1 MVSVEAKLARKPQ
14 GNMFSFFSTDFVIFS
29 ATILAAVG
37 SFYLAKGRV
46 LKQAAFEG
54 VKPHSL
60 SQYYGL
66 YVCIW
71 VLVPAILLALIWLF
85 AADPM
90 LLNAAKARLVAAYPK
105 LPDSFLDLKMAQLGN
120 IAAGFLQSTDPVM
133 VAQADLLRQAQASA
147 DRARNLTLALVM
159 CTGFFYSVRRV
170 SPELRARVLC
180 EAFLRRVFFLAA
192 VVAVLTT
199 VGIVASLL
207 FEAVRFFREISL
219 IDFFFGTHWS
229 PMTALRPGDT
239 GVSDED
245 VAGSS
250 GSFGMVP
257 VMIGTLLVAV
267 IAMAVALPIGL
278 FSAIYTSEFAS
289 RRVRNVVK
297 PTLEVLAGVPTVV
310 YGFFAALTAAPFFR
324 DVGLFVGLDV
334 SSQSALAAGGVMGI
348 MIIPFISSLS
358 DDVITAVPQP
368 LRDGAY
374 GLGSTRG
381 ETIIRVILPAAFPG
395 LVGACLL
402 AVSRAVGETMIVVMA
417 AGVAANMTINP
428 LEAVTT
434 VTVQIVMLLTGDN
447 EFDSVKTLSAFA
459 LGITLF
465 SITLLLN
472 VAALSASRRLG
483 QRYE

>member
-1 MVSVEAKLARKPQ
+1 MS
-14 GNMFSFFSTDFVIFS
+14 DFLSPNFMIFVT
-29 ATILAAVG
+29 TIVAAFL
-37 SFYLAKGRV
+37 SFYLATGRV
-46 LKQAAFEG
+46 RKQAIASQT
-54 VKPHSL
+54 KSHSL
-60 SQYYGL
+60 NQYYGF
-66 YVCIW
+66 YVSLW
-71 VLVPAILLALIWLF
+71 VLVPAILLALIWMF

-90 LLNAAKARLVAAYPK
+90 LISAAKARMVTAYPN
-105 LPDSFLDLKMAQLGN
+105 LPDSFLNLKMAQLVN
-120 IAAGFLQSTDPVM
+120 IALGYIKAPDAVM
-133 VAQADLLRQAQASA
+133 AAQAELLRAAQASA
-147 DRARNLTLALVM
+147 DRARSLTLAAVM
-159 CTGFFYSVRRV
+159 CVSFFYAFRRV

-180 EAFLRRVFFLAA
+180 EAFLRRLFFLSA
-192 VVAVLTT
+192 VVAILTT
-199 VGIVASLL
+199 IGIVASLL

-219 IDFFFGTHWS
+219 FDFFFGTHWS
-229 PMTALRPGDT
+229 PMTALRPGDAAAA
-239 GVSDED
+239 DEF

-257 VMIGTLLVAV
+257 VMAGTLLVAV
-267 IAMAVALPIGL
+267 IAMAVAVPIGL

-289 RRVRNVVK
+289 RRVRNIVK

-324 DVGLFVGLDV
+324 DLGLFVGLDV

-358 DDVITAVPQP
+358 DDVITAVPQS

-381 ETIIRVILPAAFPG
+381 ETIVRVVLPAAFPG
-395 LVGACLL
+395 LVGAFLL
-402 AVSRAVGETMIVVMA
+402 AISRAIGETMIVVMA

-428 LEAVTT
+428 LESVTT

-459 LGITLF
+459 LGMTLF
-465 SITLLLN
+465 VITLLLN
-472 VAALSASRRLG
+472 VAALTASRRLG

>member
-1 MVSVEAKLARKPQ
+1 MS
-14 GNMFSFFSTDFVIFS
+14 DFLSPNLVVFA
-29 ATILAAVG
+29 ATIAAAFL
-37 SFYLAKGRV
+37 SFYLATGRV
-46 LKQAAFEG
+46 RKQAIASQN
-54 VKPHSL
+54 KSHSL
-60 SQYYGL
+60 NQYYGF
-66 YVCIW
+66 YVSLW
-71 VLVPAILLALIWLF
+71 VLVPAILLALIWMF

-90 LLNAAKARLVAAYPK
+90 LTSAAKARMVAAYPN
-105 LPDSFLDLKMAQLGN
+105 LPDSFLNLKMAQLVN
-120 IAAGFLQSTDPVM
+120 IAAGYIKAPDAVM
-133 VAQADLLRQAQASA
+133 LAQAELLRAAQASA
-147 DRARNLTLALVM
+147 DRARSLTLAAVM
-159 CTGFFYSVRRV
+159 FVGFFYAFRRV

-180 EAFLRRVFFLAA
+180 EAFLRRLFFLSA

-199 VGIVASLL
+199 IGIVASLL

-219 IDFFFGTHWS
+219 FDFFFGTHWS
-229 PMTALRPGDT
+229 PMTALRPGDAAAA
-239 GVSDED
+239 DEF
-245 VAGSS
+245 VAGST

-257 VMIGTLLVAV
+257 VMAGTLLVAV
-267 IAMAVALPIGL
+267 IAMAVAVPIGL

-289 RRVRNVVK
+289 RRVRNIVK

-310 YGFFAALTAAPFFR
+310 YGFFAALTVAPFFR
-324 DVGLFVGLDV
+324 DLGLFVGLDV

-358 DDVITAVPQP
+358 DDVITAVPQS

-381 ETIIRVILPAAFPG
+381 ETIIRVVLPAAFPG
-395 LVGACLL
+395 LVGAFLL
-402 AVSRAVGETMIVVMA
+402 AISRAIGETMIVVMA

-428 LEAVTT
+428 LESVTT

-459 LGITLF
+459 LGMTLF
-465 SITLLLN
+465 VITLLLN
-472 VAALSASRRLG
+472 VAALTASRRFG

>member
-1 MVSVEAKLARKPQ
+1 MS
-14 GNMFSFFSTDFVIFS
+14 DFLSPNLVVFA
-29 ATILAAVG
+29 ATIAAAFL
-37 SFYLAKGRV
+37 SFYLATGRV
-46 LKQAAFEG
+46 RKQAIASQN
-54 VKPHSL
+54 KSHSL
-60 SQYYGL
+60 NQYYGF
-66 YVCIW
+66 YVSLW
-71 VLVPAILLALIWLF
+71 VLVPAILLALIWMF

-90 LLNAAKARLVAAYPK
+90 LTSAAKARMVAAYPN
-105 LPDSFLDLKMAQLGN
+105 LPDSFLNLKMAQLVN
-120 IAAGFLQSTDPVM
+120 IAAGYIKAPDAVM
-133 VAQADLLRQAQASA
+133 LAQAELLRAAQASA
-147 DRARNLTLALVM
+147 DRARSLTLVAVM
-159 CTGFFYSVRRV
+159 FVGFFYAFRRV

-180 EAFLRRVFFLAA
+180 EAFLRRLFFLSA

-199 VGIVASLL
+199 IGIVASLL

-219 IDFFFGTHWS
+219 FDFFFGTHWS
-229 PMTALRPGDT
+229 PMTALRPGDAAAA
-239 GVSDED
+239 DEF
-245 VAGSS
+245 VAGST

-257 VMIGTLLVAV
+257 VMAGTLLVAV
-267 IAMAVALPIGL
+267 IAMAVAVPIGL

-289 RRVRNVVK
+289 RRVRNIVK

-310 YGFFAALTAAPFFR
+310 YGFFAALTVAPFFR
-324 DVGLFVGLDV
+324 DLGLFVGLDV

-358 DDVITAVPQP
+358 DDVITAVPQS

-381 ETIIRVILPAAFPG
+381 ETIIRVVLPAAFPG
-395 LVGACLL
+395 LVGAFLL
-402 AVSRAVGETMIVVMA
+402 AISRAIGETMIVVMA

-428 LEAVTT
+428 LESVTT

-459 LGITLF
+459 LGMTLF
-465 SITLLLN
+465 VITLLLN
-472 VAALSASRRLG
+472 VAALTASRRFG

>member
-1 MVSVEAKLARKPQ
+1 MS
-14 GNMFSFFSTDFVIFS
+14 DFLSPNFMIFV
-29 ATILAAVG
+29 ATIVAAFL
-37 SFYLAKGRV
+37 SFYLATGRV
-46 LKQAAFEG
+46 RKQAIASQT
-54 VKPHSL
+54 KSHSL
-60 SQYYGL
+60 NQYYGF
-66 YVCIW
+66 YVSLW
-71 VLVPAILLALIWLF
+71 VLVPAILLALIWMF

-90 LLNAAKARLVAAYPK
+90 LISAAKARMVAAYPN
-105 LPDSFLDLKMAQLGN
+105 LPDSFLNLKMAQLVN
-120 IAAGFLQSTDPVM
+120 IASGYIKAPDAVM
-133 VAQADLLRQAQASA
+133 AAQAELLRAAQASA
-147 DRARNLTLALVM
+147 DRARSLTLAAVM
-159 CTGFFYSVRRV
+159 CVSFFYAFRRV

-180 EAFLRRVFFLAA
+180 EAFLRRLFFLSA
-192 VVAVLTT
+192 VVAILTT
-199 VGIVASLL
+199 IGIVASLL

-219 IDFFFGTHWS
+219 FDFFFGTHWS
-229 PMTALRPGDT
+229 PMTALRPGDAAAA
-239 GVSDED
+239 DEF

-257 VMIGTLLVAV
+257 VMAGTLLVAV
-267 IAMAVALPIGL
+267 IAMAVAVPIGL

-289 RRVRNVVK
+289 RRVRNIVK

-324 DVGLFVGLDV
+324 DLGLFVGLDV

-358 DDVITAVPQP
+358 DDVITAVPQS

-381 ETIIRVILPAAFPG
+381 ETIVRVVLPAAFPG
-395 LVGACLL
+395 LVGAFLL
-402 AVSRAVGETMIVVMA
+402 AISRAIGETMIVVMA

-428 LEAVTT
+428 LESVTT

-459 LGITLF
+459 LGMTLF
-465 SITLLLN
+465 VITLLLN
-472 VAALSASRRLG
+472 VAALTASRRLG

>member
-1 MVSVEAKLARKPQ
+1 MS
-14 GNMFSFFSTDFVIFS
+14 DFLSPNLVVFA
-29 ATILAAVG
+29 ATIAAAFL
-37 SFYLAKGRV
+37 SFYLATGRV
-46 LKQAAFEG
+46 RKQAIASQT
-54 VKPHSL
+54 KSHSL
-60 SQYYGL
+60 NQYYGF
-66 YVCIW
+66 YVSLW
-71 VLVPAILLALIWLF
+71 VLVPAILLALIWMF

-90 LLNAAKARLVAAYPK
+90 LISAAKARMVAAYPN
-105 LPDSFLDLKMAQLGN
+105 LPGSFLNLKMAQLVN
-120 IAAGFLQSTDPVM
+120 IASGYIKAPDAVM
-133 VAQADLLRQAQASA
+133 AAQAELLRASQASA
-147 DRARNLTLALVM
+147 DRARSLTLAVVI
-159 CTGFFYSVRRV
+159 CVGFFYAFRRV

-180 EAFLRRVFFLAA
+180 EAFLRRLFFLSA
-192 VVAVLTT
+192 VVAILTT
-199 VGIVASLL
+199 IGIVASLL

-219 IDFFFGTHWS
+219 FDFFFGTHWS
-229 PMTALRPGDT
+229 PMTALRPGDAAAA
-239 GVSDED
+239 DEF

-257 VMIGTLLVAV
+257 VMAGTLLVAV
-267 IAMAVALPIGL
+267 IAMAVAVPIGL
-278 FSAIYTSEFAS
+278 FSAVYTSEFAS
-289 RRVRNVVK
+289 RRVRNIVK

-324 DVGLFVGLDV
+324 DLGLFVGLDV

-358 DDVITAVPQP
+358 DDVITAVPQS

-381 ETIIRVILPAAFPG
+381 ETIIRVVLPAAFPG
-395 LVGACLL
+395 LVGAFLL
-402 AVSRAVGETMIVVMA
+402 AISRAIGETMIVVMA

-428 LEAVTT
+428 LESVTT

-465 SITLLLN
+465 VITLLLN
-472 VAALSASRRLG
+472 VAALTASRRLG

>member
-1 MVSVEAKLARKPQ
+1 MNDFL
-14 GNMFSFFSTDFVIFS
+14 STDLLVFA
-29 ATILAAVG
+29 ATIAVAVL
-37 SFYLAKGRV
+37 SFYLATGRV
-46 LKQAAFEG
+46 RKQAIATQT
-54 VKPHSL
+54 KSHSL
-60 SQYYGL
+60 RQYYGF
-66 YVCIW
+66 YVALW
-71 VLVPAILLALIWLF
+71 VLVPAILLALIWMF

-90 LLNAAKARLVAAYPK
+90 LMSAAKARMVAAYPK
-105 LPDSFLDLKMAQLGN
+105 LPDSFLNLKMAQLGN
-120 IAAGFLQSTDPVM
+120 IAAGYIKAPDAIM
-133 VAQADLLRQAQASA
+133 AAQAELLRAAQDSA
-147 DRARNLTLALVM
+147 DRARSLTLAAVM
-159 CTGFFYSVRRV
+159 CVGFFYAYRRV
-170 SPELRARVLC
+170 SPALRARVLC
-180 EAFLRRVFFLAA
+180 EAFLRRLFFLSA
-192 VVAVLTT
+192 VVAILTT
-199 VGIVASLL
+199 IGIVASLL

-229 PMTALRPGDT
+229 PMTALRPDDT
-239 GVSDED
+239 GASDEF
-245 VAGSS
+245 VAGST

-257 VMIGTLLVAV
+257 VMAGTLLVAV
-267 IAMAVALPIGL
+267 IAMTVAVPIGL

-289 RRVRNVVK
+289 RRVRNIVK

-358 DDVITAVPQP
+358 DDVITAVPQS

-381 ETIIRVILPAAFPG
+381 ETIIRVVLPAAFPG
-395 LVGACLL
+395 LVGAFLL
-402 AVSRAVGETMIVVMA
+402 AISRAIGETMIVVMA

-428 LEAVTT
+428 LESVTT

-459 LGITLF
+459 LGMTLF
-465 SITLLLN
+465 VITLLLN
-472 VAALSASRRLG
+472 VAALTASRRLG

>member
-1 MVSVEAKLARKPQ
+1 MS
-14 GNMFSFFSTDFVIFS
+14 DFLSPNLVVFA
-29 ATILAAVG
+29 ATIAAAFL
-37 SFYLAKGRV
+37 SFYLATGRV
-46 LKQAAFEG
+46 RKQAIASQT
-54 VKPHSL
+54 KSHSL
-60 SQYYGL
+60 NQYYGF
-66 YVCIW
+66 YVSLW
-71 VLVPAILLALIWLF
+71 VLVPAILLALIWMF

-90 LLNAAKARLVAAYPK
+90 LTSAAKARMVAAYPN
-105 LPDSFLDLKMAQLGN
+105 LPDSFLNLKMAQLVN
-120 IAAGFLQSTDPVM
+120 IAAGYIKAPDAVM
-133 VAQADLLRQAQASA
+133 AAQAELLRAAQASA
-147 DRARNLTLALVM
+147 DRARSLTLAAVM
-159 CTGFFYSVRRV
+159 CVGFFYAFRRV

-180 EAFLRRVFFLAA
+180 EAFLRRLFFLSA
-192 VVAVLTT
+192 VVAILTT
-199 VGIVASLL
+199 IGIVASLL

-219 IDFFFGTHWS
+219 FDFFLGTHWS
-229 PMTALRPGDT
+229 PMTALRPGDAAAA
-239 GVSDED
+239 DEF
-245 VAGSS
+245 VAGST

-257 VMIGTLLVAV
+257 VMAGTLLVAV
-267 IAMAVALPIGL
+267 IAMAVAVPIGL

-289 RRVRNVVK
+289 RRVRNIVK

-324 DVGLFVGLDV
+324 DLGLFVGLDV

-358 DDVITAVPQP
+358 DDVITAVPQS

-381 ETIIRVILPAAFPG
+381 ETITRVVFPAAFPG
-395 LVGACLL
+395 LVGAFLL
-402 AVSRAVGETMIVVMA
+402 AISRAIGETMIVVMA

-428 LEAVTT
+428 LESVTT

-459 LGITLF
+459 LGMTLF
-465 SITLLLN
+465 VITLLLN
-472 VAALSASRRLG
+472 VAALTASRRLG

>member
-1 MVSVEAKLARKPQ
+1 MS
-14 GNMFSFFSTDFVIFS
+14 DFLSPNLVVFA
-29 ATILAAVG
+29 ATIAAVFL
-37 SFYLAKGRV
+37 SFYLATGRV
-46 LKQAAFEG
+46 RKQVIASQT
-54 VKPHSL
+54 KSHSL
-60 SQYYGL
+60 NQYYGF
-66 YVCIW
+66 YVSLW
-71 VLVPAILLALIWLF
+71 VLVPTILLALIWMF

-90 LLNAAKARLVAAYPK
+90 LTSAAKARMVAAYPN
-105 LPDSFLDLKMAQLGN
+105 LPDSFLNLKMAQLVN
-120 IAAGFLQSTDPVM
+120 IASGYIKAPDAVM
-133 VAQADLLRQAQASA
+133 AAQAELLRAAQASA
-147 DRARNLTLALVM
+147 DRARSLTLAAVM
-159 CTGFFYSVRRV
+159 CVGFFYAFRRV

-180 EAFLRRVFFLAA
+180 EAFLRRLFFLSA
-192 VVAVLTT
+192 VVAILTT
-199 VGIVASLL
+199 IGIVASLL
-207 FEAVRFFREISL
+207 FEAVRFFCEISL
-219 IDFFFGTHWS
+219 FDFFFGTHWS
-229 PMTALRPGDT
+229 PMTALRPGDAAAA
-239 GVSDED
+239 DEF

-257 VMIGTLLVAV
+257 VMAGTLLVAV
-267 IAMAVALPIGL
+267 IAMAVAVPIGL

-289 RRVRNVVK
+289 RRVRNIVK

-324 DVGLFVGLDV
+324 DLGLFVGLDV

-358 DDVITAVPQP
+358 DDVITAVPQS

-381 ETIIRVILPAAFPG
+381 ETIIRVVLPAAFPG
-395 LVGACLL
+395 LVGAFLL
-402 AVSRAVGETMIVVMA
+402 AISRAIGETMIVVMA

-428 LEAVTT
+428 LESVTT

-459 LGITLF
+459 LGMTLF
-465 SITLLLN
+465 VITLLLN
-472 VAALSASRRLG
+472 VAALTASRRLG

>member
-1 MVSVEAKLARKPQ
+1 MS
-14 GNMFSFFSTDFVIFS
+14 DFLSPNFMIFA
-29 ATILAAVG
+29 ATIAAAFL
-37 SFYLAKGRV
+37 SFYLATGRV
-46 LKQAAFEG
+46 RKQAIASQI
-54 VKPHSL
+54 KSDSL
-60 SQYYGL
+60 NQYYGF
-66 YVCIW
+66 YVSLW
-71 VLVPAILLALIWLF
+71 VLVPAILLALIWMF

-90 LLNAAKARLVAAYPK
+90 LTSAAKARMVVAYPN
-105 LPDSFLDLKMAQLGN
+105 LPDSFLDLKMAQLVN
-120 IAAGFLQSTDPVM
+120 IAAGYIKAPDAVM
-133 VAQADLLRQAQASA
+133 ASQAELLRAAQASA
-147 DRARNLTLALVM
+147 DRARSLTLVAVM
-159 CTGFFYSVRRV
+159 CIGFFYAFRRV

-180 EAFLRRVFFLAA
+180 EAFLRRLFFLSA
-192 VVAVLTT
+192 VVAILTT
-199 VGIVASLL
+199 IGIVASLL

-219 IDFFFGTHWS
+219 FDFFFGTHWS
-229 PMTALRPGDT
+229 PMTALRPGDAAAA
-239 GVSDED
+239 DEF

-257 VMIGTLLVAV
+257 VMAGTLLVAV
-267 IAMAVALPIGL
+267 IAMAVAVPIGL

-289 RRVRNVVK
+289 RRVRNIVK

-324 DVGLFVGLDV
+324 DLGLFVGLDV

-358 DDVITAVPQP
+358 DDVITAVPQS

-381 ETIIRVILPAAFPG
+381 ETIIRVVLPAAFPG
-395 LVGACLL
+395 LVGAFLL
-402 AVSRAVGETMIVVMA
+402 AISRAIGETMIVVMA

-428 LEAVTT
+428 LESVTT

-459 LGITLF
+459 LGMTLF
-465 SITLLLN
+465 VITLLLN
-472 VAALSASRRLG
+472 VAALTASRRLG

>member
-1 MVSVEAKLARKPQ
+1 MS
-14 GNMFSFFSTDFVIFS
+14 DFLSPNFMIFA
-29 ATILAAVG
+29 ATIAAAFL
-37 SFYLAKGRV
+37 SFYLATGRV
-46 LKQAAFEG
+46 RKQAIASQI
-54 VKPHSL
+54 KSHSL
-60 SQYYGL
+60 NQYYGF
-66 YVCIW
+66 YVSLW
-71 VLVPAILLALIWLF
+71 VLVPAILLALIWMF

-90 LLNAAKARLVAAYPK
+90 LTSAAKARMVVAYPN
-105 LPDSFLDLKMAQLGN
+105 LPDSFLDLKMAQLVN
-120 IAAGFLQSTDPVM
+120 IAAGYIKAPDAVM
-133 VAQADLLRQAQASA
+133 AAQAELLRAAQASA
-147 DRARNLTLALVM
+147 DRARSLTLVAVM
-159 CTGFFYSVRRV
+159 CIGFFYAFRRV

-180 EAFLRRVFFLAA
+180 EAFLRRLFFLSA
-192 VVAVLTT
+192 VVAILTT
-199 VGIVASLL
+199 IGIVASLL

-219 IDFFFGTHWS
+219 FDFFFGTHWS
-229 PMTALRPGDT
+229 PMTALRPGDAAAA
-239 GVSDED
+239 DEF

-257 VMIGTLLVAV
+257 VMAGTLLVAV
-267 IAMAVALPIGL
+267 IAMAVAVPIGL

-289 RRVRNVVK
+289 RRVRNIVK

-324 DVGLFVGLDV
+324 DLGLFVGLDV

-358 DDVITAVPQP
+358 DDVITAVPQS

-381 ETIIRVILPAAFPG
+381 ETIIRVVLPAAFPG
-395 LVGACLL
+395 LVGAFLL
-402 AVSRAVGETMIVVMA
+402 AISRAIGETMIVVMA

-428 LEAVTT
+428 LESVTT

-459 LGITLF
+459 LGMTLF
-465 SITLLLN
+465 VITLLLN
-472 VAALSASRRLG
+472 VAALTASRRLG

>member
-1 MVSVEAKLARKPQ
+1 MS
-14 GNMFSFFSTDFVIFS
+14 DFLSPNLVVFA
-29 ATILAAVG
+29 ATIAAVFL
-37 SFYLAKGRV
+37 SFYLATGRV
-46 LKQAAFEG
+46 RRQVIASQTKS
-54 VKPHSL
+54 HSL
-60 SQYYGL
+60 NQYYGF
-66 YVCIW
+66 YVSLW
-71 VLVPAILLALIWLF
+71 VLVPAILLALIWMF

-90 LLNAAKARLVAAYPK
+90 LTSAAKARMVAAYPN
-105 LPDSFLDLKMAQLGN
+105 LPDSFLSLKMAQLVN
-120 IAAGFLQSTDPVM
+120 IAAGYIKAPDAVM
-133 VAQADLLRQAQASA
+133 AAQAELLRAAQASA
-147 DRARNLTLALVM
+147 DRARSLTLAAVM
-159 CTGFFYSVRRV
+159 CVGFFYAFRRV

-180 EAFLRRVFFLAA
+180 EAFLRRLFFLSA
-192 VVAVLTT
+192 VVAILTT
-199 VGIVASLL
+199 IGIVASLL

-219 IDFFFGTHWS
+219 FDFFFGTHWS
-229 PMTALRPGDT
+229 PMTALRPGYAAAA
-239 GVSDED
+239 DEF
-245 VAGSS
+245 VAGST

-257 VMIGTLLVAV
+257 VMAGTLLVAV
-267 IAMAVALPIGL
+267 IAMAVAVPIGL

-289 RRVRNVVK
+289 LRVRNIVK

-324 DVGLFVGLDV
+324 DLGLFVGLDV

-358 DDVITAVPQP
+358 DDVITAVPQS

-381 ETIIRVILPAAFPG
+381 ETITRVVFPAAFPG
-395 LVGACLL
+395 LVGAFLL
-402 AVSRAVGETMIVVMA
+402 AISRAIGETMIVVMA

-428 LEAVTT
+428 LESVTT

-459 LGITLF
+459 LGMTLF
-465 SITLLLN
+465 VITLLLN
-472 VAALSASRRLG
+472 VAALTASRRLG